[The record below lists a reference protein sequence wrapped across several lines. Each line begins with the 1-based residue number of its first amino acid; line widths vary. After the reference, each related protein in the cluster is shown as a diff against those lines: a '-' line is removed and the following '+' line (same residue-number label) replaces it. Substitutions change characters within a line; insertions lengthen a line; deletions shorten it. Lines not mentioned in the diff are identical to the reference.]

1 MSCGHPSDQKL
12 FKGYIR
18 GVRVTATWGA
28 TCITAENH
36 LQAYFD
42 LWEMVCVSG
51 TDTMVTNGFP
61 LGLVWFQD
69 RSLVAVA
76 LLCYSGGIV

>member
-1 MSCGHPSDQKL
+1 VLPRQVRSIGVQLQHQMNCGDPSDQRL
-12 FKGYIR
+12 FTGYIR

-42 LWEMVCVSG
+42 LWEMVCVSSTG
-51 TDTMVTNGFP
+51 TIVTDAFP
-61 LGLVWFQD
+61 LGLVWF
-69 RSLVAVA
+69 
-76 LLCYSGGIV
+76 